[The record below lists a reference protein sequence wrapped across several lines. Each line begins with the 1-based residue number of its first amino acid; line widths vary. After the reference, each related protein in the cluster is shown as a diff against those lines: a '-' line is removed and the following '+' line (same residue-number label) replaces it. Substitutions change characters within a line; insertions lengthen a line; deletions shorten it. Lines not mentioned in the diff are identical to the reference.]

1 MNNHN
6 IKIINVLNK
15 YCDCSECKLEIPNIV
30 SYGYKENAST
40 QKEKNKNRTIIRA
53 IKCKNKN
60 KYYFCEK
67 RMSLIFELIYDF
79 AKENNIKK
87 ILIVVPEQYSVIK
100 KISEKLIN
108 KSMNKLKYVEGIL
121 KYLNVE
127 IHLHPIAS
135 CNVLFFKLHKF
146 DVIFINAFYYHMYL
160 ISTYHCNLKTVFL
173 NCNDASLIIMND
185 DIEIFK
191 KECEYLN
198 ILLNN

>member
-1 MNNHN
+1 
-6 IKIINVLNK
+6 
-15 YCDCSECKLEIPNIV
+15 
-30 SYGYKENAST
+30 
-40 QKEKNKNRTIIRA
+40 
-53 IKCKNKN
+53 
-60 KYYFCEK
+60 
-67 RMSLIFELIYDF
+67 
-79 AKENNIKK
+79 
-87 ILIVVPEQYSVIK
+87 
-100 KISEKLIN
+100 
-108 KSMNKLKYVEGIL
+108 MNKLKYVEGTL

-127 IHLHPIAS
+127 IHLHPIAG